1 LTTSSLGLLRRH
13 VLVKMEALVS
23 ATLFEDGLEEGN
35 IVVAVVVVGGGG
47 ARAGVIVHRP
57 KWG

>member
-1 LTTSSLGLLRRH
+1 VLLVRRH

-23 ATLFEDGLEEGN
+23 ATLFEDGVEEGT